1 MSKKDLMQLVT
12 DNFQK
17 RAFIYVRV
25 STNKQAEEGYSI
37 PQQIERL
44 QKYCEAMGWQVVKI
58 YTDDGYSG
66 GDLDRPAMKQMIKEL
81 EKGNA
86 DIVLVDKL
94 DRLSRSQFDTL
105 YMIQK
110 VFDPNNVGFVSRAES
125 FDTSTAFGKAM
136 VGILAVFAE
145 LERSRIKERMAD
157 GKEGRAKEG
166 KYKGGGKPSIG
177 YDYNPETGGLEIN
190 EFEAMMIQELFDLV
204 VARTPMNKIST
215 IFNKKGYKTKYG
227 PWNDTTVRYACLN
240 KVYLG
245 KIKHKGIWYEGLHDP
260 IISQE
265 QFDKVAMIMEERKKT
280 YERYKP
286 SKRYNS
292 PLGGLIWCKH
302 CNTKYSWRLSGKN
315 KDGTRRAYYTCYSRA
330 KADPK
335 LVVDPNCKNK
345 NYRDHVL
352 EDIIYNEIRKLKT
365 DDSYFNEL
373 RDSVDNT
380 AKIELIKKRID
391 EVDKQIS
398 RMMDL
403 YALGSFDLN
412 AIKGKI
418 EPLNQEKSSLEDEL
432 ENLEVEIPSIEK
444 ETVMEL
450 VDTFETVLAEG
461 NSMDIHD
468 AIMELID
475 FIEIDGEDILINW
488 NF

>member
-1 MSKKDLMQLVT
+1 MNKKDIQIVPDLMQ
-12 DNFQK
+12 K
-17 RAFIYVRV
+17 RVFIYVRV

-66 GDLDRPAMKQMIKEL
+66 GDLERPAMTQMIKEI
-81 EKGNA
+81 EKGNC
-86 DIVLVDKL
+86 DVVLVDKL

-105 YMIQK
+105 FMIQK
-110 VFDPNNVGFVSRAES
+110 VFDPNNVAFVSRAES

-177 YDYNPETGGLEIN
+177 YDYNPETGGLEVN
-190 EFEAMMIQELFDLV
+190 EYEAMMVRELFDLV
-204 VARTPMNKIST
+204 LARHPLNAIATML
-215 IFNKKGYKTKYG
+215 NKKGYKTKYG
-227 PWNDTTVRYACLN
+227 PWNSTTVRYACLN
-240 KVYLG
+240 KVYIG
-245 KIKHKGIWYEGLHDP
+245 KIKHKGIWYEGLHDG
-260 IISQE
+260 IIPE
-265 QFDKVAMIMEERKKT
+265 DMFEKVGKIMEERQVK

-292 PLGGLIWCKH
+292 PLGGMIWCKH
-302 CNTKYSWRLSGKN
+302 CNTKYSWRLNGKN
-315 KDGTRRAYYTCYSRA
+315 KDGSRRAYYTCYSRA

-335 LVVDPNCKNK
+335 LVVNPDCKNK
-345 NYRDHVL
+345 NYRDYVL
-352 EDIIYNEIRKLKT
+352 EEIIYNEIRKLKT
-365 DDSYFNEL
+365 DKSYFDEL

-380 AKIELIKKRID
+380 EKIELIKKRI
-391 EVDKQIS
+391 ESVDSQIS

-403 YALGSFDLN
+403 YSLGTIDLN

-418 EPLNQEKSSLEDEL
+418 EPLNQEKTSLQDEL
-432 ENLEVEIPSIEK
+432 ESLEVELPSIEK
-444 ETVMEL
+444 ETIMAL
-450 VDTFETVLAEG
+450 VDTFEKVLAEG

>member
-1 MSKKDLMQLVT
+1 MG
-12 DNFQK
+12 K
-17 RAFIYVRV
+17 RVFIYVRV

-44 QKYCEAMGWQVVKI
+44 KKYCDAMGWILVKI

-66 GDLDRPAMKQMIKEL
+66 GDLERPAIKQMIKEI
-81 EKGNA
+81 EKGNV

-125 FDTSTAFGKAM
+125 FDTSTPFGKAM

-177 YDYNPETGGLEIN
+177 YDYNPETGGLEEN
-190 EFEAMMIQELFDLV
+190 EYEAMMINELFELV
-204 VARTPMNKIST
+204 ADRTPLNAIAN

-227 PWNDTTVRYACLN
+227 EWNDTTVRYAALN
-240 KVYLG
+240 KTYLG
-245 KIKHKGIWYEGLHDP
+245 KIRHKGVWYEGLHDP

-265 QFDKVAMIMEERKKT
+265 LFDRVGAIMEERKIEN
-280 YERYKP
+280 ERYKP
-286 SKRYNS
+286 GKRYNS
-292 PLGGLIWCKH
+292 PLGGLIWCKN
-302 CNTKYSWRLSGKN
+302 CNTKYSWRLNGKN
-315 KDGTRRAYYTCYSRA
+315 KDGSRRAYYTCYSRC

-335 LVVDPNCKNK
+335 MVVDPNCKNK
-345 NYRDHVL
+345 NYRDFVL
-352 EDIIYNEIRKLKT
+352 EEIIYNEIRKIET
-365 DDSYFNEL
+365 DPTYFEEL

-380 AKIELIKKRID
+380 SKIELIKQRI
-391 EVDKQIS
+391 ESVDTQIS

-403 YALGSFDLN
+403 YA
-412 AIKGKI
+412 IGKI
-418 EPLNQEKSSLEDEL
+418 DINSITSKIDPLNEEKTKLEEEL
-432 ENLEVEIPSIEK
+432 ENLEIEIPSIEK
-444 ETVMEL
+444 ETILDFVKIFNE
-450 VDTFETVLAEG
+450 VLEEG
-461 NSMDIHD
+461 DSAKIHD
-468 AIMELID
+468 IIAEIID
-475 FIEIDGEDILINW
+475 YIEIDGEDINIHW

>member
-1 MSKKDLMQLVT
+1 MT
-12 DNFQK
+12 QK
-17 RAFIYVRV
+17 RVFIYVRV
-25 STNKQAEEGYSI
+25 STNRQAEEGYSI

-44 QKYCEAMGWQVVKI
+44 KKYCEAMGWILVKI

-66 GDLDRPAMKQMIKEL
+66 GDLERPAMKQMIAEI

-125 FDTSTAFGKAM
+125 FDTSTPFGKAM

-177 YDYNPETGGLEIN
+177 YDYNPTTGGLEIN
-190 EFEAMMIQELFDLV
+190 EFEAMMIRELFDLV
-204 VARTPMNKIST
+204 IARTPIRSIST

-227 PWNDTTVRYACLN
+227 DWNDTTVRYAVTN

-245 KIKHKGIWYEGLHDP
+245 KIRHKGVWYEGLHDG
-260 IISQE
+260 IIPDGIFAKAQE
-265 QFDKVAMIMEERKKT
+265 IMEERKIT
-280 YERYKP
+280 NERYKP

-292 PLGGLIWCKH
+292 PLGGLIWCKN
-302 CNTKYSWRLSGKN
+302 CNTKYAWRLNGKN
-315 KDGTRRAYYTCYSRA
+315 KDGTKRAYYMCYSRC

-345 NYRDHVL
+345 NYRDFVL
-352 EDIIYNEIRKLKT
+352 EDIIFNEIRKLKT
-365 DDSYFNEL
+365 DSSYFNDL

-380 AKIELIKKRID
+380 PKIELIKKRIAD
-391 EVDKQIS
+391 VDTQIS

-403 YALGSFDLN
+403 YAIGKIDINSIT
-412 AIKGKI
+412 AKI
-418 EPLNQEKSSLEDEL
+418 EPLNEEKTKLEKELESLEI
-432 ENLEVEIPSIEK
+432 EIPSIEK
-444 ETVMEL
+444 ETILDL
-450 VDTFETVLAEG
+450 VGIFEGVLAEG
-461 NSMDIHD
+461 DNIKLHD
-468 AIMELID
+468 VIAELID
-475 FIEIDGEDILINW
+475 YIEIDGEDIRINW